1 MWRNIISSTLTTLF
15 YFPALNFRAGVKVVN
30 QIQDWN
36 NLIYSSADYTIC
48 SGSGLLN
55 GVCFC
60 KSFCNHGNAY
70 HWQLLY
76 ISVCHHPTAISSDSL
91 LHNGPLPLPALTC
104 QSPFRNT
111 CRSTV
116 SDFPTWV
123 PADGDRQHRPI
134 NQWSLCIPSCLLI
147 LVRFCSR
154 NWTRTKIKWCI
165 IWSGPS
171 KPECSCENMFY
182 WEMSRLSRWRSDHMC
197 WDQYAACSPRTGK
210 NG

>member
-111 CRSTV
+111 WSIH
-116 SDFPTWV
+116 SLWFPHVGPCWRWSAT
-123 PADGDRQHRPI
+123 PS
-134 NQWSLCIPSCLLI
+134 NQSVVTLYPFLFAHLGSFL
-147 LVRFCSR
+147 
-154 NWTRTKIKWCI
+154 
-165 IWSGPS
+165 
-171 KPECSCENMFY
+171 
-182 WEMSRLSRWRSDHMC
+182 
-197 WDQYAACSPRTGK
+197 
-210 NG
+210 